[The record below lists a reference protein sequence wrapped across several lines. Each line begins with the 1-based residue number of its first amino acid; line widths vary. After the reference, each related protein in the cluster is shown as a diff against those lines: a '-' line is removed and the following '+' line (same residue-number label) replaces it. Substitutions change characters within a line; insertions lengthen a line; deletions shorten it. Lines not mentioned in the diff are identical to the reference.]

1 MLHNGLLDID
11 AIVNSLIFK
20 MSVIKFASLWDVF
33 FCCAYLVT
41 ESNQCEALKT
51 VFPIALLSC
60 VCVVTAID

>member
-1 MLHNGLLDID
+1 MLHNGLLAID

-20 MSVIKFASLWDVF
+20 MSVIRLSVF
-33 FCCAYLVT
+33 GMCFSCAYLVT